1 MKGMPYI
8 CREMPLTEKTLSISL
23 SIAVENSL
31 KKINKKHLTN
41 SSQVGLIDFFDAPKK
56 LAQKFYSCINTVFI
70 SFCEKNW

>member
-8 CREMPLTEKTLSISL
+8 CREIPLTEKTLSISL

-56 LAQKFYSCINTVFI
+56 LAQNFYGSLNMVFI
-70 SFCEKNW
+70 TF

>member
-23 SIAVENSL
+23 SIAVKNSL

-56 LAQKFYSCINTVFI
+56 LAQNFYRSLNMVFI
-70 SFCEKNW
+70 TF